1 MSARLMNMTA
11 ATPWYKQFYPWLI
24 IAIPFLTVVGCIIT
38 ITLAISSPNAL
49 VKDNYYKEGLAIN
62 RDIARLSQAEKLN
75 LQGFLRGGRDQLSL
89 NLQGDIKQW
98 PDTLDMLFS
107 HATREELDRRVIL
120 QKVAAG
126 QYVSDWQQLPD
137 GAWYYHLMP
146 ADKSWELRDRFT
158 VSDVFQ
164 VRLSPQQ

>member
-1 MSARLMNMTA
+1 MSVTLTSNMTPK
-11 ATPWYKQFYPWLI
+11 PWYKQFYPWMI

-38 ITLAISSPNAL
+38 ITLAVTSPNAL

-62 RDIARLSQAEKLN
+62 RDKQRLSQAEILN
-75 LQGFLRGGRDQLSL
+75 LQGFLRGSRDQLSL
-89 NLQGDIKQW
+89 VLQGDLAEW
-98 PDTLDMLFS
+98 PDTLEMLFS
-107 HATREELDRRVIL
+107 HATQEDLDRYVTM
-120 QKVAAG
+120 QKVATG

-146 ADKSWELRDRFT
+146 ADRSWEIRDRFT

-164 VRLSPQQ
+164 IRLSSQQ